1 MAGGSDVRRLGR
13 MTVTPLVVI
22 GAGGHG
28 REAIDVVEAL
38 NRVRATFDLL
48 GVIDE
53 NGDQL
58 GLLAR
63 RSITALGGHEVLPTL
78 DAAYVIGIGSAEGR
92 RAVDA
97 LATDAGLRP
106 TSLVH
111 PTAVLG
117 SDLRIGPGFLAAAH
131 AQVTT
136 NVTIGRHVHL
146 NIGATVSHDCELGD
160 YVTLS
165 PGAHVSG
172 NVRLAGAVTL
182 GVGAVVKQGMSIGEG
197 TFVGAGA
204 VVVDD
209 LPAGV
214 TAVGVPARP
223 LDR

>member
-1 MAGGSDVRRLGR
+1 
-13 MTVTPLVVI
+13 MTKRLVVV
-22 GAGGHG
+22 GGGGHG
-28 REAIDVVEAL
+28 REAVDVVEAI
-38 NRVRATFDLL
+38 NRHCPTFELV
-48 GVIDE
+48 GVIDDD
-53 NGDQL
+53 GDVH

-63 RSITALGGHEVLPTL
+63 RGIPVIGATDALADTEA
-78 DAAYVIGIGSAEGR
+78 DYVIGLGSPEGR
-92 RAVDA
+92 RKVDA
-97 LATDAGLRP
+97 LATAVGVRP
-106 TSLVH
+106 ATLVH

-136 NVTIGRHVHL
+136 NVTLGRHVHL
-146 NIGATVSHDCELGD
+146 NIGATVSHDCVLGD

-172 NVRLAGAVTL
+172 NVTLGDGVTL
-182 GVGAVVKQGMSIGEG
+182 GVGAVVRQGIAIGAG

-209 LPAGV
+209 LPPDV

-223 LDR
+223 RVR